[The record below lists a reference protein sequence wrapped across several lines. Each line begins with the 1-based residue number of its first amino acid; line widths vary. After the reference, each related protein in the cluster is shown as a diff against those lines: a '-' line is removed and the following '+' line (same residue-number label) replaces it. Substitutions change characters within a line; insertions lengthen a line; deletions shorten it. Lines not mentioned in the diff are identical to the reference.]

1 MNMKLY
7 TIHAPFGPAVLA
19 GLESARAARTGFS
32 FAAFLFGPLWLLVRG
47 LWVALV
53 GYAVLAALLVGLV
66 RYGGLWPGSAVAL
79 IALAELYLG
88 VEGRALAAVARARA
102 GRPLV
107 DVIYARSALEAEKLY
122 FERALAA
129 APAAAP
135 RGVARGEEG
144 VIGSFPEAGR

>member
-1 MNMKLY
+1 MKLY
-7 TIHAPFGPAVLA
+7 TIHAPIGPPVLV

-32 FAAFLFGPLWLLVRG
+32 LAAFLFGPLWLLARG

-53 GYAVLAALLVGLV
+53 GYVVLAALVVGLV
-66 RYGGLWPGSAVAL
+66 RYGWLWPGAAVAL

-88 VEGRALAAVARARA
+88 VEGRALAVVARGRA

-122 FERALAA
+122 FERALADI
-129 APAAAP
+129 PPAAP
-135 RGVARGEEG
+135 RGVGRAEEG
-144 VIGSFPEAGR
+144 IIGSFPEAGR

>member
-1 MNMKLY
+1 MKLY
-7 TIHAPFGPAVLA
+7 TIHAPIGPAVLA
-19 GLESARAARTGFS
+19 GLEGARAARTGFS

-47 LWVALV
+47 LWLALV
-53 GYAVLAALLVGLV
+53 GYVVLAALVMGLVG
-66 RYGGLWPGSAVAL
+66 YGWLRPGAAL
-79 IALAELYLG
+79 ALFALAEFYLS
-88 VEGRALAAVARARA
+88 VEGRALAVAARARR

-107 DVIYARSALEAEKLY
+107 DVIFARSGLEAEKIY

-135 RGVARGEEG
+135 RGVARAEEG

>member
-1 MNMKLY
+1 M
-7 TIHAPFGPAVLA
+7 GPAVLS

-32 FAAFLFGPLWLLVRG
+32 FAALVFGPLWLLVRG
-47 LWVALV
+47 LWLALAGYVIAAALIAGLV
-53 GYAVLAALLVGLV
+53 GYGWL
-66 RYGGLWPGSAVAL
+66 RPGAAVAL
-79 IALAELYLG
+79 FALAELYLG
-88 VEGRALAAVARARA
+88 VEGRALAVASRARR

-107 DVIYARSALEAEKLY
+107 DVIYARSGLEAEKLY

-135 RGVARGEEG
+135 RGVARREEG